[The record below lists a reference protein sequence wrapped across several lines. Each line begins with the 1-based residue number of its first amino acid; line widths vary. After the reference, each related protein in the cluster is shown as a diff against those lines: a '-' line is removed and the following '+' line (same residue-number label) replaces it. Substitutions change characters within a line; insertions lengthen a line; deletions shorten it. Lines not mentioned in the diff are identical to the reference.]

1 MEPVILAICIA
12 TAVVALAGAVCAL
25 CALLAVRKQPRNIAD
40 GVAEEVKRQVSA
52 NSEAMLGTLRLQTQ
66 TIETRLA
73 QSESAAAQWRQ
84 EIDARTAESTRTLQ
98 EGARAE
104 RQEMAAAMEAL
115 RQQMGTAMEGLRQAV
130 SDNLARSLDL
140 TASRMDAVRQE
151 VANQLKELRD
161 ENRRA
166 LDEMR
171 GVVDKQLHENLEAR
185 LSQSFALITDKL
197 QQVYQ
202 GLGEMQSL
210 STGMQDLKRVL
221 SGVKTRGMWGEL
233 SLRSLLED
241 ILTPDQYVCDYR
253 PRGDRSAVVEFAIKL
268 PGQGEH
274 PVYLPIDSKF
284 PMEDYERLV
293 AAAEAGDK
301 EALARSQAALTQRLK
316 AEAKDI
322 ATKYIDP
329 PQTTDFAILYLP
341 IEGLFAEVTRTA
353 GLVEQLRRT
362 YKVIVAGPTTLTA
375 LLNSLQ
381 VGFRTMAIEK
391 RSRELWQLLESF
403 RGAFD
408 KFAADLAKAEKQLGT
423 AMGTLQ
429 DTSRRTARI
438 SKQLQQ
444 VATLQLAGAT
454 PDEAAVAACD
464 LLPDDDTG
472 DDI

>member
-1 MEPVILAICIA
+1 MEPIILAICIVA
-12 TAVVALAGAVCAL
+12 AIAALAGTAGIL
-25 CALLAVRKQPRNIAD
+25 CALVTLRKSKPQQLSD
-40 GVAEEVKRQVSA
+40 SVGQEVKRQLTEA
-52 NSEAMLGTLRLQTQ
+52 NEAMLGTMGLQTQ
-66 TIETRLA
+66 TLESRLA
-73 QSESAAAQWRQ
+73 QNEAAASLWRQ
-84 EIDARTAESTRTLQ
+84 EMRVQNAEAARTLQ

-104 RQEMAAAMEAL
+104 RQEMSAAMETL
-115 RQQMGTAMEGLRQAV
+115 RQQLGSAMETLRQAV
-130 SDNLARSLDL
+130 GDNMHQSLDL
-140 TASRMDAVRQE
+140 TARRMDAMRQE
-151 VANQLKELRD
+151 MATQLKDLRE
-161 ENRRA
+161 ENKRA

-171 GVVDKQLHENLEAR
+171 GVVDKQLHENLENR

-210 STGMQDLKRVL
+210 SSGMQDLKRVL

-268 PGQGEH
+268 PGQGEQ

-284 PMEDYERLV
+284 PLEDYERLV

-301 EALARSQAALTQRLK
+301 DALTRAQNALTARIK

-322 ATKYIDP
+322 AAKYIDP

-341 IEGLFAEVTRTA
+341 VEGLFAEVTRTT
-353 GLVEQLRRT
+353 GLVEQLRRNH
-362 YKVIVAGPTTLTA
+362 KVIVAGPTTLTA

-408 KFAADLAKAEKQLGT
+408 KFALDLAKAEKQLGT

-429 DTSRRTARI
+429 VTTRRTQRI

-444 VATLQLAGAT
+444 VTTLQPAGTDALQ
-454 PDEAAVAACD
+454 AACD
-464 LLPDDDTG
+464 ALPDDDTG
-472 DDI
+472 EDL